1 MQNIEDIERLA
12 MKNLIMPEGLNLP
25 EQLVYLSL
33 RHLHEMYREGRI
45 SRKQARAEKIMLEK
59 QYKDAAF
66 RFSVWDEVVHRR
78 NKAAKLLTEI
88 HEHGCGLCRKYIAIM
103 SGRE

>member
-1 MQNIEDIERLA
+1 MRNIDDIERLA
-12 MKNLIMPEGLNLP
+12 MKNEQMPDGLKLP

-33 RHLHEMYREGRI
+33 RRLHEVYREGRI
-45 SRKQARAEKIMLEK
+45 SREQARAEKILLAK
-59 QYKDAAF
+59 QYNDAVF

-78 NKAAKLLTEI
+78 NEAAKLLPEI
-88 HEHGCGLCRKYIAIM
+88 HEHGCELCRKYTAIM

>member
-1 MQNIEDIERLA
+1 MRNIDDIERLA
-12 MKNLIMPEGLNLP
+12 MKNELMPEGLKLP

-45 SRKQARAEKIMLEK
+45 SREQARAEKIMLEK

-66 RFSVWDEVVHRR
+66 WFSVWDEVVHRR
-78 NKAAKLLTEI
+78 NKAAKLLPEI
-88 HEHGCGLCRKYIAIM
+88 DDHGCELCRKYTAIM

>member
-45 SRKQARAEKIMLEK
+45 SREQARAEKILLTK
-59 QYKDAAF
+59 QYSDAVF
-66 RFSVWDEVVHRR
+66 RFACWDEVVHRQ
-78 NKAAKLLTEI
+78 NEAAKLLPDI
-88 HEHGCGLCRKYIAIM
+88 HNHGCGLCRKYIAIM